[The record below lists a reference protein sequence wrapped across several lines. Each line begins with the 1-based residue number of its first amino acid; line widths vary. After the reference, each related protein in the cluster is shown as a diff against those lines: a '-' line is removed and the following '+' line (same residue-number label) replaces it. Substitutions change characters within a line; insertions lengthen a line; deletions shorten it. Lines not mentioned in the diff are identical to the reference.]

1 MIYIGNSEKRLK
13 ANITARINDLIEKL
27 NSPNISRETI
37 LEMIQCS
44 KELQQFGINTK
55 LRLALF
61 IDKNINEDEP
71 FFSLKIV
78 LFDKYAS
85 WYNLVIDYDQNVI
98 DTYLR
103 WYYDSIGEEY
113 CSQTLDGEFDIP
125 MVVYNSVMHYDQESE
140 LLMLN
145 TSLDD
150 CPRYKFNKTPKE
162 NSTMINNEIFNTN
175 GTLLESSV

>member
-1 MIYIGNSEKRLK
+1 MIYLGNSEKRLK
-13 ANITARINDLIEKL
+13 ANITTRINDLIEKL

-61 IDKNINEDEP
+61 IDKNVNEDEP

-85 WYNLVIDYDQNVI
+85 WYNLVINYDQNII

-103 WYYDSIGEEY
+103 WYYDSIGKEY

-125 MVVYNSVMHYDQESE
+125 LVVYNSATHYDRENQ
-140 LLMLN
+140 LLMLDI
-145 TSLDD
+145 SLDD
-150 CPRYKFNKTPKE
+150 CPKYKFNKAPKE
-162 NSTMINNEIFNTN
+162 KPMIINRSIFNPAES
-175 GTLLESSV
+175 LL

>member
-1 MIYIGNSEKRLK
+1 MIYLGNSEKRLK
-13 ANITARINDLIEKL
+13 ANITTRINDLIEKL

-61 IDKNINEDEP
+61 IDKNVNEDEP

-85 WYNLVIDYDQNVI
+85 WYNLVINYDQNII

-103 WYYDSIGEEY
+103 WYYDSIGKEY
-113 CSQTLDGEFDIP
+113 CSQTPDGEFDIP
-125 MVVYNSVMHYDQESE
+125 LVVYNSATQYDRENQ
-140 LLMLN
+140 LLMLDI
-145 TSLDD
+145 SLDD
-150 CPRYKFNKTPKE
+150 CPKYKFNKAPKE
-162 NSTMINNEIFNTN
+162 KPMIINRSIFNPAES
-175 GTLLESSV
+175 LL

>member
-1 MIYIGNSEKRLK
+1 MIYLGNSEKRLK
-13 ANITARINDLIEKL
+13 ANITTRINDLIEKL

-61 IDKNINEDEP
+61 IDKNVNEDEP

-85 WYNLVIDYDQNVI
+85 WYNLVIDYDQNII

-103 WYYDSIGEEY
+103 WYYDSIGKEY
-113 CSQTLDGEFDIP
+113 CSQTPDGEFDIP
-125 MVVYNSVMHYDQESE
+125 LVVYNSATHYDRENQ
-140 LLMLN
+140 LLMLDI
-145 TSLDD
+145 SLDD
-150 CPRYKFNKTPKE
+150 CPKYKFNKAPKE
-162 NSTMINNEIFNTN
+162 KPMIINRNIFNPAES
-175 GTLLESSV
+175 LL

>member
-1 MIYIGNSEKRLK
+1 MIYLGNSEKRLK
-13 ANITARINDLIEKL
+13 ANITTRINDLIEKL

-61 IDKNINEDEP
+61 IDKNVNEDEP

-85 WYNLVIDYDQNVI
+85 WYNLVIDYDQNII

-103 WYYDSIGEEY
+103 WYYDSIGKEY
-113 CSQTLDGEFDIP
+113 CSQTPDGEFDIP
-125 MVVYNSVMHYDQESE
+125 LVVYNSATHYDRENQ
-140 LLMLN
+140 LLMLDI
-145 TSLDD
+145 SLDD
-150 CPRYKFNKTPKE
+150 CPKYKFNKAPKE
-162 NSTMINNEIFNTN
+162 KPMIINRSIFNPAES
-175 GTLLESSV
+175 LL

>member
-1 MIYIGNSEKRLK
+1 MICLGNSEKRLK
-13 ANITARINDLIEKL
+13 ANITTRINDLIEKL

-61 IDKNINEDEP
+61 IDKNVNEDEP

-85 WYNLVIDYDQNVI
+85 WYNLVINYDQNII

-103 WYYDSIGEEY
+103 WYYDSIGKEY
-113 CSQTLDGEFDIP
+113 CSQTPDGEFDIP
-125 MVVYNSVMHYDQESE
+125 LVIYNSATHYDRENQ
-140 LLMLN
+140 LLMLDI
-145 TSLDD
+145 SLDD
-150 CPRYKFNKTPKE
+150 CPKYKFNKAPKE
-162 NSTMINNEIFNTN
+162 KPMIINRSIFNPAES
-175 GTLLESSV
+175 LL

>member
-1 MIYIGNSEKRLK
+1 MIYLGNSEKRLK
-13 ANITARINDLIEKL
+13 ANITARIDDLIEKL

-44 KELQQFGINTK
+44 KELQQFGIDTK

-61 IDKNINEDEP
+61 IDKNVNEDEP

-85 WYNLVIDYDQNVI
+85 WYNLVIDYDQNII

-103 WYYDSIGEEY
+103 WYYDSIGKEY
-113 CSQTLDGEFDIP
+113 CSQTPDGEFDIP
-125 MVVYNSVMHYDQESE
+125 LVVYNSATHYDRDNQ

-145 TSLDD
+145 MSLDD
-150 CPRYKFNKTPKE
+150 CPKYKFSKTSEEK
-162 NSTMINNEIFNTN
+162 STIINRGIFSPM
-175 GTLLESSV
+175 ESLV

>member
-1 MIYIGNSEKRLK
+1 MIYLGNSEKRLK
-13 ANITARINDLIEKL
+13 ANITTRINDLIEKL

-61 IDKNINEDEP
+61 IDKNVNEDEP

-85 WYNLVIDYDQNVI
+85 WYNLVINYEQNVI

-103 WYYDSIGEEY
+103 WYYDSSGKEY
-113 CSQTLDGEFDIP
+113 CSQTPDGEFDIP
-125 MVVYNSVMHYDQESE
+125 LVVYNSATHYDRENQ
-140 LLMLN
+140 LLMLDI
-145 TSLDD
+145 SLND
-150 CPRYKFNKTPKE
+150 CPKYKFNKAPKE
-162 NSTMINNEIFNTN
+162 KPMIINRSIFNPAES
-175 GTLLESSV
+175 LL

>member
-1 MIYIGNSEKRLK
+1 MIYLGNSEKRLK
-13 ANITARINDLIEKL
+13 ANITTRINDLIEKL

-61 IDKNINEDEP
+61 IDKNVNEDEP

-85 WYNLVIDYDQNVI
+85 WYNLVINYDQNII

-103 WYYDSIGEEY
+103 WYYESIGKEY
-113 CSQTLDGEFDIP
+113 CSQTPDGEFDIP
-125 MVVYNSVMHYDQESE
+125 LVVYNSATHYDRENQ

-145 TSLDD
+145 ISLDD
-150 CPRYKFNKTPKE
+150 CPKYKFNKAPKE
-162 NSTMINNEIFNTN
+162 KS
-175 GTLLESSV
+175 

>member
-1 MIYIGNSEKRLK
+1 MIYLGNSEKRLK
-13 ANITARINDLIEKL
+13 ANITTRINDLIEKL

-61 IDKNINEDEP
+61 IDKNVNEDEP

-85 WYNLVIDYDQNVI
+85 WYNLVINYDQNII

-103 WYYDSIGEEY
+103 WYYDSIGKEY
-113 CSQTLDGEFDIP
+113 CSQTPDGEFDIP
-125 MVVYNSVMHYDQESE
+125 LVVYNSATHYDRENQ
-140 LLMLN
+140 LLMLDI
-145 TSLDD
+145 SLND
-150 CPRYKFNKTPKE
+150 CPKYKFNKAPKE
-162 NSTMINNEIFNTN
+162 KPMIINRSIFNPVES
-175 GTLLESSV
+175 LL

>member
-1 MIYIGNSEKRLK
+1 MIYLGNSEKRLK
-13 ANITARINDLIEKL
+13 ANITTRINDLIEKL

-61 IDKNINEDEP
+61 IDKNVNEDEP

-85 WYNLVIDYDQNVI
+85 WYNLVINYDQNII

-103 WYYDSIGEEY
+103 WYYDSIGKEY
-113 CSQTLDGEFDIP
+113 CSQTPDGEFDIP
-125 MVVYNSVMHYDQESE
+125 LVVYNSATHYDRENQ
-140 LLMLN
+140 LLMLDI
-145 TSLDD
+145 SLDD
-150 CPRYKFNKTPKE
+150 CPKYKFNKAPKE
-162 NSTMINNEIFNTN
+162 NPMIINRSIFNPAES
-175 GTLLESSV
+175 LL

>member
-1 MIYIGNSEKRLK
+1 MIYLGNSEKRLK
-13 ANITARINDLIEKL
+13 ANITTRINDLIEKL

-61 IDKNINEDEP
+61 IDKNVNEDEP

-85 WYNLVIDYDQNVI
+85 WYNLVIGYDQNII

-103 WYYDSIGEEY
+103 WYYDSIGKDY
-113 CSQTLDGEFDIP
+113 CSQTPDGEFDIP
-125 MVVYNSVMHYDQESE
+125 LVVYNSATHYDRENQ
-140 LLMLN
+140 LLMLDI
-145 TSLDD
+145 SLDD
-150 CPRYKFNKTPKE
+150 CPKYKFNKAPKE
-162 NSTMINNEIFNTN
+162 KPMIINRSIFNPAES
-175 GTLLESSV
+175 LL

>member
-1 MIYIGNSEKRLK
+1 MIYLGNSEKRLK
-13 ANITARINDLIEKL
+13 ANITTRINDLIEKL

-61 IDKNINEDEP
+61 IDKNVNEDEP

-85 WYNLVIDYDQNVI
+85 WYNLVINYDQNII

-103 WYYDSIGEEY
+103 WYYDSIGKEY
-113 CSQTLDGEFDIP
+113 CSQTPDGEFNIP
-125 MVVYNSVMHYDQESE
+125 LVVYNSATHYDRENQ
-140 LLMLN
+140 LLMLDI
-145 TSLDD
+145 SLDD
-150 CPRYKFNKTPKE
+150 CPKYKFNKIPKE
-162 NSTMINNEIFNTN
+162 KPMIINRSIFNPAES
-175 GTLLESSV
+175 LL

>member
-37 LEMIQCS
+37 LEMLKYS
-44 KELQQFGINTK
+44 NELQEFGIDTK
-55 LRLALF
+55 LRLVLF
-61 IDKNINEDEP
+61 IDKNINEEEP

-85 WYNLVIDYDQNVI
+85 WYNLVINYDQNII
-98 DTYLR
+98 DNYLR
-103 WYYDSIGEEY
+103 WYYDSIGTEY
-113 CSQTLDGEFDIP
+113 CSQTKNGEFDIP
-125 MVVYNSVMHYDQESE
+125 LVVYDSSMVYDEANQ

-145 TSLDD
+145 MSLDD
-150 CPRYKFNKTPKE
+150 CPKYKFNRNPEKKSMT
-162 NSTMINNEIFNTN
+162 INREIFNT
-175 GTLLESSV
+175 GDVLLESSV

>member
-1 MIYIGNSEKRLK
+1 MIYLGNSEKRLK
-13 ANITARINDLIEKL
+13 ANITTRINDLIEKL

-61 IDKNINEDEP
+61 IDKNVNEDEP

-85 WYNLVIDYDQNVI
+85 WYNLVINYDQNII

-103 WYYDSIGEEY
+103 WYYDSIGKEY
-113 CSQTLDGEFDIP
+113 CSQTPDGEFDIP
-125 MVVYNSVMHYDQESE
+125 LVVYNSATHYDRENQ
-140 LLMLN
+140 LLMLDI
-145 TSLDD
+145 SLDD
-150 CPRYKFNKTPKE
+150 CPKYKFNKAPKE
-162 NSTMINNEIFNTN
+162 KSMIINRSIFNPAES
-175 GTLLESSV
+175 LL